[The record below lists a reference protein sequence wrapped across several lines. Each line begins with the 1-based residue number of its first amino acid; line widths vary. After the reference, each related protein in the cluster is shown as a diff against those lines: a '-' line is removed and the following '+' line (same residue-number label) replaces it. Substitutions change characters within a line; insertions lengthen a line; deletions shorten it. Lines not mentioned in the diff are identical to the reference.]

1 MMEQKTFQELEH
13 AGWLAKAHAYDELF
27 ATITD
32 QAIPY
37 ILTSFGDLAQKR
49 LLDIACGTGH
59 LAGTSHNYAAISKG
73 VDFASAMVKQAR
85 SNYPDVTF
93 KEGNAEQLPYPE
105 NTFDAVACGFG
116 LLHLERPEQAVK
128 EAWRVLKRGGRYTF
142 TVWCGPD
149 QGGEFFKLVIDAI
162 QKHGSLDVPLP
173 PAPPMFRFADA
184 QESKKVL
191 TEAGFCDP
199 EVTILSLLWR
209 ATRPEDILDLIY
221 KSIVRMPMLLEAQPA
236 QARHAIHR
244 EIVEVSNKFRDGNA
258 LEIKF
263 PAAMVTAQKV

>member
-59 LAGTSHNYAAISKG
+59 LAGTSHNYGAISEG
-73 VDFASAMVKQAR
+73 VDFASAMVEKSS
-85 SNYPDVTF
+85 SNYPGVTF
-93 KEGNAEQLPYPE
+93 KEGNAEQLPYHDD
-105 NTFDAVACGFG
+105 TFDTVACGFG
-116 LLHLERPEQAVK
+116 LLHLERPEQAMR

-149 QGGEFFKLVIDAI
+149 QGGEFFKLVINAI

-173 PAPPMFRFADA
+173 PAPPMFRFADS
-184 QESKKVL
+184 QEAKKVL
-191 TEAGFCDP
+191 IEAGFSVP
-199 EVTILSLLWR
+199 EVTILPLVWR

-236 QARHAIHR
+236 QARHFIHQ
-244 EIVEVSNKFRDGNA
+244 EIIESSDKFRNGNA
-258 LEIKF
+258 LEIQF
-263 PAAMVTAQKV
+263 PAVMATAQKA